1 MKNEMTGIDVSD
13 EVLLRYRADMTREEG
28 ERAGIELAKEV
39 IAMTEDFVDGYYFSF
54 PFNRVHMLK
63 DILNQEINIT
73 KGGK

>member
-1 MKNEMTGIDVSD
+1 
-13 EVLLRYRADMTREEG
+13 MTREEG

-63 DILNQEINIT
+63 DIL
-73 KGGK
+73 K